1 MVCEMIIREFEHD
14 SPRDYSVKPAFQVGE
29 QVRISD
35 GPFASF
41 NGVVAEV
48 DEARSCLNIA
58 ISIFGRPKPVEIEFG
73 QVGKLSI
80 AYLATEWKSI

>member
-1 MVCEMIIREFEHD
+1 M
-14 SPRDYSVKPAFQVGE
+14 KPAFEVGE

-48 DEARSCLNIA
+48 DEACSCLKIA
-58 ISIFGRPKPVEIEFG
+58 ISIFGGRSRWRSNSVRWR
-73 QVGKLSI
+73 S
-80 AYLATEWKSI
+80 

>member
-1 MVCEMIIREFEHD
+1 M
-14 SPRDYSVKPAFQVGE
+14 GE

-41 NGVVAEV
+41 NGVVAEIE
-48 DEARSCLNIA
+48 DARSRLKIA

-73 QVGKLSI
+73 QVEKLSI
-80 AYLATEWKSI
+80 EY

>member
-1 MVCEMIIREFEHD
+1 MF
-14 SPRDYSVKPAFQVGE
+14 PRDYSPKPAFEMGE

-41 NGVVAEV
+41 NGVVAEI
-48 DEARSCLNIA
+48 DDARSRLKIA

-73 QVGKLSI
+73 QVEKLPI
-80 AYLATEWKSI
+80 EY

>member
-1 MVCEMIIREFEHD
+1 MVCEMIIRELEHD
-14 SPRDYSVKPAFQVGE
+14 SPRDYSAKPAFEVGE

-48 DEARSCLNIA
+48 DEACSCLKIA
-58 ISIFGRPKPVEIEFG
+58 LSIFGGRSRWRSNSVRWR
-73 QVGKLSI
+73 S
-80 AYLATEWKSI
+80 

>member
-14 SPRDYSVKPAFQVGE
+14 SPRDYSVKPAFEVSE

-41 NGVVAEV
+41 NGGVAKV
-48 DEARSCLNIA
+48 DEACSCLNTA

-73 QVGKLSI
+73 QVEKL
-80 AYLATEWKSI
+80 

>member
-41 NGVVAEV
+41 NGTVEDV
-48 DEARSCLNIA
+48 DEERARLKVA
-58 ISIFGRPKPVEIEFG
+58 VSIFGRSTPVELDYA
-73 QVGKLSI
+73 QVEKI
-80 AYLATEWKSI
+80 

>member
-48 DEARSCLNIA
+48 DEARSC
-58 ISIFGRPKPVEIEFG
+58 
-73 QVGKLSI
+73 
-80 AYLATEWKSI
+80 